1 MVAPGVTTDS
11 NFTRSFGCGLGVS
24 PPFFSII
31 AYVPHTFVAVAS
43 HGAVLNCSV
52 KVLVFGVPVV
62 VECAVTFNKGS

>member
-1 MVAPGVTTDS
+1 M
-11 NFTRSFGCGLGVS
+11 S
-24 PPFFSII
+24 PPLFSII